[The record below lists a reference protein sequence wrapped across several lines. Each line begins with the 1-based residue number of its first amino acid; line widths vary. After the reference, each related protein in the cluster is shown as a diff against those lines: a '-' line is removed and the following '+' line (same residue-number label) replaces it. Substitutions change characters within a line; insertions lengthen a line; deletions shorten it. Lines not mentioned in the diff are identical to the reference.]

1 MGIDGAASTVK
12 LEVKFYDFCKTN
24 KCESIQPEYVRRS
37 RTKGV
42 VSKMIRYR
50 RSPDCKRCQLK
61 FKCDTLYRSSW
72 N

>member
-1 MGIDGAASTVK
+1 MGIDGAASIVE
-12 LEVKFYDFCKTN
+12 LEVKFYDFCRTN

-50 RSPDCKRCQLK
+50 RSHSSKR
-61 FKCDTLYRSSW
+61 
-72 N
+72 